1 MCAMQKIGILWGGDM
16 SDVARFRDPF
26 RKELRDLGH
35 VEGGNI
41 AIMDQ
46 YAEGNAGDFPRLA
59 RELVDSNVD
68 VIVASGTPAAQAAAT
83 TTNAIPIVFAA
94 VGDPSRVQGKNITG
108 VRLPE
113 PRLSGERLKFLKE
126 AISGVSRVAVLR
138 NATNPVHESYFAEMQ
153 VVANQLHISLQPL
166 VALDAL
172 AADANALIVLP
183 DPTSHS
189 QRSKTMTF
197 AIKKRLPAVY
207 SQRSYVDEGG
217 LMSYGPSYTEMFRQA
232 ASLVSK
238 ILNGTAP
245 SQLPIVETS
254 PERVI
259 NLNAAAQ
266 IGVTIPQSVF
276 AGATVIN

>member
-1 MCAMQKIGILWGGDM
+1 MQKIGILWGGDM

-26 RKELRDLGH
+26 RKKLRDLGYI
-35 VEGGNI
+35 EGQNI
-41 AIMDQ
+41 TIVDQ
-46 YAEGNAGDFPRLA
+46 YAEGKEQEFTRLA
-59 RELVDSNVD
+59 SELVDSNVD
-68 VIVASGTPAAQAAAT
+68 VIVASGTPATKAAAAAT
-83 TTNAIPIVFAA
+83 TTKPIVFAA
-94 VGDPSRVQGKNITG
+94 VGDPREVQGNNITG

-113 PRLSGERLKFLKE
+113 PGLSGERLRFLKQ
-126 AISGVSRVAVLR
+126 AIQSVKTVAVLR
-138 NATNPVHESYFAEMQ
+138 NPNNPVHQSYLVKMQ
-153 VVANQLHISLQPL
+153 EVAQQLNIDLQPHSF
-166 VALDAL
+166 DEL
-172 AADANALIVLP
+172 AGADALIVLP

-207 SQRSYVDEGG
+207 SQRSYVEEGG
-217 LMSYGPSYTEMFRQA
+217 LMSYGPSYPAMFQQA
-232 ASLVSK
+232 AGLVSK
-238 ILNGTAP
+238 ILDGTAP

-266 IGVTIPQSVF
+266 IGVRISKEAL

>member
-26 RKELRDLGH
+26 RKKLRDLGYI
-35 VEGGNI
+35 EGQNI
-41 AIMDQ
+41 TIVDQ
-46 YAEGNAGDFPRLA
+46 YAEGKEQEFTRLA
-59 RELVDSNVD
+59 SELVDSNVD
-68 VIVASGTPAAQAAAT
+68 VIVASGTPATKAAAAAT
-83 TTNAIPIVFAA
+83 TTKPIVFAA
-94 VGDPSRVQGKNITG
+94 VGDPREVQGNNITG

-113 PRLSGERLKFLKE
+113 PGLSGERLRFLKQ
-126 AISGVSRVAVLR
+126 AIQSVKTVAVLR
-138 NATNPVHESYFAEMQ
+138 NPNNPVHQSYLVKMQ
-153 VVANQLHISLQPL
+153 EVAQQLNIDLQPHSF
-166 VALDAL
+166 DEL
-172 AADANALIVLP
+172 AGADALIVLP

-207 SQRSYVDEGG
+207 SQRSYVEEGG
-217 LMSYGPSYTEMFRQA
+217 LMSYGPSYPAMFQQA
-232 ASLVSK
+232 AGLVSK
-238 ILNGTAP
+238 ILDGTAP

-266 IGVTIPQSVF
+266 IGVRISKEAL

>member
-1 MCAMQKIGILWGGDM
+1 MCAMQKIGMLWGGDM

-26 RKELRDLGH
+26 RKELRDLGYI
-35 VEGGNI
+35 EGRNI
-41 AIMDQ
+41 AIIDQ

-59 RELVDSNVD
+59 RELVDANVD

-94 VGDPSRVQGKNITG
+94 VGDPSGVQGKNITG

-113 PRLSGERLKFLKE
+113 PRLSGERLRFLKE
-126 AISGVSRVAVLR
+126 AIPSVRRVAVLR
-138 NATNPVHESYFAEMQ
+138 NATNPVHESYFVEMQ
-153 VVANQLHISLQPL
+153 VVANALGIDLQPL

-172 AADANALIVLP
+172 AADALIVLP

-189 QRSKTMTF
+189 QRPKIMSF

-207 SQRSYVDEGG
+207 SQRSYVEEGG

-232 ASLVSK
+232 ANLVSK

-245 SQLPIVETS
+245 SQLPIQDVRS

-266 IGVTIPQSVF
+266 IGVTIPQSVL
-276 AGATVIN
+276 AVATVIN